1 MANTPISCIVL
12 AGGKSS
18 RMNGIDKGLL
28 VYKGRYLVEHAIA
41 AVSSQVDDIIIS
53 ANRNIEE
60 YAGFGHR
67 VITDNN
73 RRFDG
78 PLAGIISAAP
88 YSRHDWIFIIP
99 CDMPLLPASLVATLA
114 QHTEDSKLVVISN
127 DNHLQLVFL
136 MHRSLQESI
145 KLYLS
150 MGGHAVMRWL
160 DSVDHRTVALDHVD
174 YFYNINTP
182 DQI

>member
-1 MANTPISCIVL
+1 MANKPISSNIL
-12 AGGKSS
+12 AGGRSS

-28 VYKGRYLVEHAIA
+28 VYKGQRLVEHAIIS
-41 AVSSQVDDIIIS
+41 VSSQVDDIIIS

-67 VITDNN
+67 VISDDS
-73 RRFDG
+73 RHFDG
-78 PLAGIISAAP
+78 PLAGISSAVP

-114 QHTEDSKLVVISN
+114 QHTKDSKLVAISN

-136 MHRSLQESI
+136 MHRSLRDSI

-150 MGGHAVMRWL
+150 KGGHTVMRWL
-160 DSVDHRTVALDHVD
+160 DSVDHRTVILDDVD